1 MLPLHDSQRRQRVPY
16 ITVGLIAANFIAFL
30 FWQPTLRHQQDAE
43 LAQQT
48 FFWCHGQIPYELAHQ
63 VPLADSGAEG
73 RVRIAQDYQVTPGQ
87 AGSLQRYLQDQCPG
101 KNIWLSILSSMFL
114 HSGWLHI
121 LGNMLFLWIFGDN
134 VEDALGKVGYLIFY
148 LVGGVAAG
156 ALQFVIGPNSTI
168 PNVGAS
174 GAIAAVLGAYIVL
187 YPRARIVTLVFFFFI
202 TVIEL
207 PAVVVLGLW
216 FVLQLF
222 QGFSGLAANVNSG
235 VAFFA
240 HVGGFLFGV
249 VIASVFLRGRR
260 RPAEP
265 PTGYSPLP
273 DRPDVS

>member
-1 MLPLHDSQRRQRVPY
+1 MLPLRDSQRRQRVPLV
-16 ITVGLIAANFIAFL
+16 TLGLIAANVVAFL
-30 FWQPTLRHQQDAE
+30 FWQPTLRHAQDAE

-63 VPLADSGAEG
+63 VPLAESGSSG
-73 RVRIAQDYQVTPGQ
+73 RVRIAQDYGVTPNQ
-87 AGSLQRYLQDQCPG
+87 AGSLQTYLQHRCPD
-101 KNIWLSILSSMFL
+101 KSIWFSILSSMFL
-114 HSGWLHI
+114 HAGWLHL

-134 VEDALGKVGYLIFY
+134 VEDALGKIGYLAFY
-148 LVGGVAAG
+148 LLGGVAAG
-156 ALQFVIGPNSTI
+156 ALQFVIGPTSTI

-187 YPRARIVTLVFFFFI
+187 YPRARILTVVFFFLI

-222 QGFSGLAANVNSG
+222 QGFSGLAADVNSG

-249 VIASVFLRGRR
+249 GIALAFFRGRR
-260 RPAEP
+260 RPAA
-265 PTGYSPLP
+265 PLP
-273 DRPDVS
+273 GSPPLPERPDAW